1 MSMFSNRPPVTIVLA
16 GRTLANSSNSLR
28 RPTFTERKP
37 VPTGV
42 VSGPL
47 SARPFLRM
55 LSTVASGSGVPVAS
69 TAATPASS
77 SSQLNRRPVASSTF
91 TVWAVISGP
100 IPSPG
105 IKVTS

>member
-1 MSMFSNRPPVTIVLA
+1 MA
-16 GRTLANSSNSLR
+16 GRTLAKSSNSLR
-28 RPTFTERKP
+28 SPTLTERKP
-37 VPTGV
+37 VPMGV
-42 VSGPL
+42 VSGPFR
-47 SARPFLRM
+47 ATAFLRM

-77 SSQLNRRPVASSTF
+77 SSQLKRNPVASRTF

-105 IKVTS
+105 MRVTS

>member
-1 MSMFSNRPPVTIVLA
+1 MRA

-28 RPTFTERKP
+28 SPTFTERNP

-47 SARPFLRM
+47 SASAFLRM

-69 TAATPASS
+69 TAAIPASS
-77 SSQLNRRPVASSTF
+77 SSQLNRSPVASSTR

-105 IKVTS
+105 MRVTS